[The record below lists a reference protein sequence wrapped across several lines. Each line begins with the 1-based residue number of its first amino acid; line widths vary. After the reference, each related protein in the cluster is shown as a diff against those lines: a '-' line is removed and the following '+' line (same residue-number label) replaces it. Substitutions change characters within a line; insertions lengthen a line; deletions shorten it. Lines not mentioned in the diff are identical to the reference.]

1 MSGFQRT
8 RIYNKEVMVD
18 IETLSTEANAVILS
32 IGAIKFDRN
41 GKLPE
46 SPEVMD
52 TFYTRIARE
61 SCEVLG
67 MHVDPDTVRWWSTQP
82 ADVRDEAL
90 ENTSER
96 LTIKDALAQFATWI
110 GKSEL
115 VWGHGDDFDCVI
127 LGNAFK
133 RCGMKTP
140 WKFWDTRDT
149 RTLFDIAGVRN
160 SDLPANSK
168 HHPIHDCYRQI
179 AGVLMSLRKLGV

>member
-1 MSGFQRT
+1 MAGFQRT

-18 IETLSTEANAVILS
+18 IETLSTRSNAVILS

-41 GKLPE
+41 GKVPA
-46 SPEVMD
+46 SPADMD
-52 TFYTRIARE
+52 TFCVRVARE

-67 MHVDPDTVRWWSTQP
+67 MHVDPETLQWWSTQP
-82 ADVRDEAL
+82 AAVRDEAL
-90 ENTSER
+90 EDTSER
-96 LTIKDALAQFATWI
+96 LTIKDAMTQFAAWV

-127 LGNAFK
+127 LSNAFEK
-133 RCGMKTP
+133 CGMKTP
-140 WKFWDTRDT
+140 WKFWNTRDT

-160 SDLPANSK
+160 ADLPSDSK

-179 AGVLMSLRKLGV
+179 VGVVMSLRKLGR